1 MELDMRSPCP
11 ISNTLDII
19 GDKWTLLVLRDILFF
34 KKEQYGQFMSSRENI
49 STNILAERLK
59 RLERA
64 GLVSKQ
70 PYQTNPT
77 RSRYSATPK
86 GETMRP
92 VISAIEKW
100 GLDNIAKTREPT
112 KGGLKALETL
122 NRR

>member
-1 MELDMRSPCP
+1 MRSPCP
-11 ISNTLDII
+11 IANTLDII

-34 KKEQYGQFMSSRENI
+34 KKEQYGQFLSSWENI

-77 RSRYSATPK
+77 RYRYSATPK
-86 GETMRP
+86 GETLRP
-92 VISAIEKW
+92 VISAIGKW
-100 GLDNIAKTREPT
+100 GLDNIATTRKPT
-112 KGGLKALETL
+112 KADLKALAAR
-122 NRR
+122 NRP